1 MCCKLLRNSLSS
13 YSRCLF
19 VSLEVFRGCSLR
31 SERARPRLGS
41 VAAAVVMQ
49 NAYDMRRY
57 KKSFA
62 ALVDAIDAAQRG
74 DWRACVDSYEL
85 SFNLS

>member
-1 MCCKLLRNSLSS
+1 
-13 YSRCLF
+13 
-19 VSLEVFRGCSLR
+19 
-31 SERARPRLGS
+31 
-41 VAAAVVMQ
+41 MQ